1 MACKA
6 QGCCVFL
13 NDVFL
18 DVIYWIKCIAET
30 TFQTAI
36 LFFQARCIVCMIIK
50 NILISKTVTEVVT
63 AAINVVQRVGEG
75 VVLRLQKTNCW
86 RTVSQA
92 FQ

>member
-1 MACKA
+1 MYC
-6 QGCCVFL
+6 L
-13 NDVFL
+13 HDH
-18 DVIYWIKCIAET
+18 
-30 TFQTAI
+30 
-36 LFFQARCIVCMIIK
+36 K

-63 AAINVVQRVGEG
+63 AAINVVQRVDEG